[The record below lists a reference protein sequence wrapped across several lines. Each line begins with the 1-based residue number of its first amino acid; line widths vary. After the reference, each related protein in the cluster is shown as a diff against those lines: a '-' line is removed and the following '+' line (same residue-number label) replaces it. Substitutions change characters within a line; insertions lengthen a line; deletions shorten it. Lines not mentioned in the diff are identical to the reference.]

1 MLHYYVK
8 NCLVLL
14 LLVLYSFSGFAQS
27 NTKEFRKLMWE
38 GNQGFEIGDY
48 LNAKNAFEKAE
59 AIDSSNKE
67 LNYKLGMCKFEIKK
81 FRNDSRKNFE
91 RIKSAD
97 YPEVNYYL
105 GILYHLSKEFDKA
118 IQNVKNLDRDLNSL
132 KDYYM
137 KFNANSL

>member
-81 FRNDSRKNFE
+81 FRNDSRK
-91 RIKSAD
+91 
-97 YPEVNYYL
+97 
-105 GILYHLSKEFDKA
+105 
-118 IQNVKNLDRDLNSL
+118 
-132 KDYYM
+132 
-137 KFNANSL
+137 KF